1 MPISK
6 YQLTIVHTPLE
17 QFVEHPQAEVAEHTE
32 DLEDSMVVQ
41 LNELITIGHG
51 LMKHLSQPVRLA

>member
-1 MPISK
+1 MPISE

-17 QFVEHPQAEVAEHTE
+17 QFVEHPQAEVAEYTE
-32 DLEDSMVVQ
+32 DLKDSLVIQ